1 LEGLGRNPEPFR
13 YAQIMTT
20 VNPELELFIQ
30 ICFAIIVLCI
40 GMIAL
45 NAWKKSDA
53 KKGKK

>member
-1 LEGLGRNPEPFR
+1 MPVR
-13 YAQIMTT
+13 YAQIMTP